1 VAGEL
6 RWSQRFGAPGIDVA
20 RTIATGGGAIA
31 VAGSFEGTVAMGD
44 EELTAVGGRDA
55 FVALVNPE
63 GLVLWTKGIG
73 GPGDDEIASIS
84 VDLSGSVLVTGS
96 FTGTIDLGS
105 GPLTASGADDVLVAR
120 FFRTG
125 VVQWAQQLGGE
136 NDTVHAAA
144 VSFDVACNA
153 YIAGSFEGTFDVGR
167 QPLVSAGASDA
178 FLIKL
183 DPDGKYQWSVG
194 LGDVGDDRAEAVSV
208 GIVAPLIGGTWGGDA
223 FVTTLDA
230 TGMVQWS
237 HVYAGSHG
245 SVTAVA
251 ADLGGGSYIAGHM
264 SGAAAI
270 GDEMLESAG
279 GKDMFVA
286 ALGYD
291 GMPRWVKR
299 FGDAADQAALGLAH
313 EAGVVAVAGAFDGD
327 LFALRLTPEGEEVWS
342 HVWGDRAMQFGSAID
357 VGDQL
362 GVVVAGAF
370 EGSIDV
376 GAELL
381 VSAGAS
387 DALLLSV
394 EP

>member
-1 VAGEL
+1 
-6 RWSQRFGAPGIDVA
+6 
-20 RTIATGGGAIA
+20 
-31 VAGSFEGTVAMGD
+31 
-44 EELTAVGGRDA
+44 
-55 FVALVNPE
+55 
-63 GLVLWTKGIG
+63 
-73 GPGDDEIASIS
+73 
-84 VDLSGSVLVTGS
+84 
-96 FTGTIDLGS
+96 
-105 GPLTASGADDVLVAR
+105 
-120 FFRTG
+120 
-125 VVQWAQQLGGE
+125 
-136 NDTVHAAA
+136 
-144 VSFDVACNA
+144 
-153 YIAGSFEGTFDVGR
+153 
-167 QPLVSAGASDA
+167 
-178 FLIKL
+178 LIKL